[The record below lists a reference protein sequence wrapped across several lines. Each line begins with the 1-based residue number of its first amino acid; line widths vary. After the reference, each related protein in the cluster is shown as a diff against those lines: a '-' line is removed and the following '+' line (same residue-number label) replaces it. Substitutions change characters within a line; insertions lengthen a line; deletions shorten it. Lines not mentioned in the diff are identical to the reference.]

1 MFQELVCPR
10 TQDHRSWYTLPLS
23 FAVHT
28 IILAVLVVV
37 PLVATHALPTPRT
50 ALEYI
55 NTDFTPTVPAPPP
68 APRTVA
74 AARVAAVAQG
84 APVVSPETIGTES
97 GVILDQRA
105 IATRG
110 IDDVIGGLGLAE
122 HVVERPPAPVETPA
136 PLRPGGHIRPP
147 TRTKYVAPRYP
158 EIARVNRVEGIV
170 IIEAIID
177 PDGRVATARVQR
189 SSPLLDEAALEAVR
203 AWEYT
208 PTLLN
213 GQPTAVIMTVTVR
226 FDLK

>member
-10 TQDHRSWYTLPLS
+10 ARDRRSWYTLPLS

-28 IILAVLVVV
+28 IIVAVLVVV
-37 PLVATHALPTPRT
+37 PLVATAALPTPRT

-55 NTDFTPTVPAPPP
+55 STGFTPAVPAPPP
-68 APRTVA
+68 AGRTVA
-74 AARVAAVAQG
+74 AARVAPAAQG
-84 APVVSPETIGTES
+84 APVVSPERIGTES
-97 GVILDQRA
+97 SVILDQRT

-110 IDDVIGGLGLAE
+110 IDDVIGELGVAE
-122 HVVERPPAPVETPA
+122 HVVEGPPAPVETAA
-136 PLRPGGHIRPP
+136 PVRPGGHIRPP

-158 EIARVNRVEGIV
+158 DIARVNRVEGIV

-177 PDGRVATARVQR
+177 SDGRVATARVQR